1 MTTRHGSIRVDR
13 YACPRGGVR
22 WILTHGPTGRL
33 LLSVSSLEDLA
44 RRTWEEWDLLVRT
57 ILPAPER
64 DRALS
69 DLESFAALLR
79 GDLGAGVVGE
89 LLRSPARR
97 VGAA

>member
-22 WILTHGPTGRL
+22 WILSHGPTGRL

-44 RRTWEEWDLLVRT
+44 RRTWAEWDLLART
-57 ILPAPER
+57 VLPFEARER
-64 DRALS
+64 AIS
-69 DLESFAALLR
+69 DLESFGALLR
-79 GDLGAGVVGE
+79 GDTGAGIVGE